1 MPSIGQRTCGTIYNQ
16 EYINSLPSDVQEQ
29 IERLNQQLQEKDSDT
44 ENLQNQFS
52 TTTFI
57 DPNDVIFIPVVV
69 HVVWNTLAQNI
80 SDAQICSQIQVLNE
94 DFARS
99 NPDAANTP
107 GAFLGAASNP
117 RIQFYLAT
125 VDPSGNPTTGITRTN
140 TTITAF
146 GQNNNVK
153 FNASG
158 GRNAWPAN
166 RYLNL
171 WVTNLG
177 LNSQGRQILGFAQPP
192 TSLSSSPSTDGV
204 VMHWRA
210 FGRGTGFNLISEF
223 NRGRTATHE
232 VGHWLW
238 LIHIW
243 GPDDGITCSGSDDV
257 IDTPNQAGSSMG
269 VPTFPRTDNC
279 TMSNPGIMF
288 MNYMDYTFD
297 IGMNMFTNGQKQRM
311 RSNFNPGGFRANAD
325 YAVATTINNNLAICT
340 NRTLTLNNAPPGAV
354 VTWTS
359 SNTSRLTINSTTG
372 VATRQNNYTGNV
384 TVTATL
390 NTGCGTIAIQ
400 QSMKVGNAPSGSG
413 SVNSNCSG
421 SSFNVLNTSLSGVCT
436 ANSSIN
442 FVFNLSDPQY
452 SNFNFTPVSV
462 PSGASWSTSGR
473 ILTIRV
479 TAPSTQGQRSATVG
493 LSATGPCGPYN
504 VNFTA
509 TAINISSSWSFSIA
523 PNPTQD
529 DVTVTVNN
537 EEILSNDYQSL
548 IYSIRII
555 DSYGTI
561 GQTFEYKDGISSAT
575 IPLQKFNAGLYT
587 LSVFDGKSW
596 SSKKLI
602 IEK

>member
-29 IERLNQQLQEKDSDT
+29 IERLNQQLKENKSDN
-44 ENLQNQFS
+44 EDLQNTFNS
-52 TTTFI
+52 TTSI

-69 HVVWNTLAQNI
+69 HVVWNTIAQNI

-125 VDPSGNPTTGITRTN
+125 VDPTGNPSTGITRTN
-140 TTITAF
+140 TTTTVFAK
-146 GQNNNVK
+146 NSNVQ

-171 WVTNLG
+171 WVANLVRIDNQQ
-177 LNSQGRQILGFAQPP
+177 LLGFAQSP
-192 TSLSSSPSTDGV
+192 TSLSSSPNTDGV
-204 VMHWRA
+204 VIHWEA
-210 FGRGTGFNLISEF
+210 FGRGAGFNLIPIY

-238 LIHIW
+238 LLHIW
-243 GPDDGITCSGSDDV
+243 GDDFGACSGSDLV
-257 IDTPNQAGSSMG
+257 TDTPNQGNFSTG

-279 TMSNPGIMF
+279 TMSSPGIMF
-288 MNYMDYTFD
+288 MNYMDYTLD
-297 IGMNMFTNGQKQRM
+297 VGMNMFTNGQKQRM

-325 YAVATTINNNLAICT
+325 YAVATKINNNLAICK

-384 TVTATL
+384 NVTATL

-462 PSGASWSTSGR
+462 LPGSSWSSSGR
-473 ILTIRV
+473 ILTIMV
-479 TAPSTQGQRSATVG
+479 TAPSTQGQRSATVA

-537 EEILSNDYQSL
+537 EEILSNDYRSL
-548 IYSIRII
+548 IYSIKII
-555 DSYGTI
+555 DPYGTI
-561 GQTFEYKDGISSAT
+561 GQTFEYKDGIPSVT
-575 IPLQKFNAGLYT
+575 IPLQKFSSGLYT